1 MDAAL
6 KSLITLLCDT
16 ILDCC
21 EMVSHDVCATADLQ
35 TVRRRAEQEGESF
48 LTISLPNFG
57 SDFERSLDQGYV
69 SPSAFA
75 GFHRQKQGFPVFLRG
90 FLERVFDIKTGLLL
104 DSPCISSIRAVRQIT
119 LMFGKMKHPCSPKRE
134 RKAMLGYV
142 QCEKDVS
149 QFADSFRLASQKGQN
164 LSLEFN
170 RVSAML
176 FADLFS
182 SVENQLYSAGVLP
195 RHSSGSTADG
205 LRGNAKYRNQLW
217 TRRLE
222 RLFPHW
228 EGLIPS
234 VSSSCLDWLQ
244 PEGQESRVTLLEPE
258 DERPVKVVFVPKTMK
273 TPRVI
278 AMEPTHMQYVQQGL
292 RQLIEDATMSNDN
305 ARCFVSAKSQK
316 PNQWLAREGSLNG
329 TLATLDLSE
338 ASDRVSFEHVRALL
352 RNHPTLFGWVD
363 ACRSRKA
370 QLPDKSLHELVKF
383 ASMGSALCFPFE
395 AMVFLTVV
403 FVGIQNTLNRQL
415 TREDIVSLRG
425 RVRVYGDDII
435 VPVDYVSSVV
445 RSLEAYGFKVNS
457 KKSFWTGKFRESCG
471 KEYYDGNDVSIVRCR
486 RHLPK
491 GRRHVE
497 ETVSAVSFRNQL
509 FHAGYDRVVHQLD
522 NRIRGIIPF
531 PYVLVDRITGDNY
544 SPILSRHT
552 YDMSDVVTQVFRW
565 DRDLQHILIRGV
577 VVSSEQPVDKLDD
590 IGALMKWFLAAEADA
605 NQFLNEDHLH
615 RAGRPRSFVMKPGWH
630 RPF

>member
-6 KSLITLLCDT
+6 KSLIALLCDT
-16 ILDCC
+16 IVDCYA
-21 EMVSHDVCATADLQ
+21 MVSLDVCATADGQ
-35 TVRRRAEQEGESF
+35 TVSRRVEQEGESF

-75 GFHRQKQGFPVFLRG
+75 GFHRRKQGLPVFLRG
-90 FLERVFDIKTGLLL
+90 FLERVFDLKTGLLL
-104 DSPCISSIRAVRQIT
+104 DSPCISSIRSVRQIT

-134 RKAMLGYV
+134 RKAMRGYV
-142 QCEKDVS
+142 ECEKDVV
-149 QFADSFRLASQKGQN
+149 QFADTFRLG
-164 LSLEFN
+164 LSSGNILALDFN

-205 LRGNAKYRNQLW
+205 LRGNAKYRNRLW

-222 RLFPHW
+222 ELFPHW

-244 PEGQESRVTLLEPE
+244 PEGQEECVTILEPE

-292 RQLIEDATMSNDN
+292 RQLIEDATQSDDN
-305 ARCFVSAKSQK
+305 AKCFVSAKEQW

-352 RNHPTLFGWVD
+352 RNHPMLFSWVD

-370 QLPDKSLHELVKF
+370 QLPDGSIHELAKF

-403 FVGIQNTLNRQL
+403 FVGIQNALNSQL
-415 TREDIVSLRG
+415 TRRDIVSLRG
-425 RVRVYGDDII
+425 QVRVYGDDII
-435 VPVDYVSSVV
+435 VPVEYVDSVV

-509 FHAGYDRVVHQLD
+509 FHAGYDRVVDRLD
-522 NRIRGIIPF
+522 ILLRRIIPL
-531 PYVLVDRITGDNY
+531 PYVYVSKPHDDNF
-544 SPILSRHT
+544 SPVLGCHT
-552 YDMSDVVTQVFRW
+552 YDMGDVVTQTFRW
-565 DRDLQHILIRGV
+565 DRDLQHLLVRGV
-577 VVSSEQPVDKLDD
+577 TVSAKQPADKLDD

-605 NQFLNEDHLH
+605 SQFLSEDHLQ
-615 RAGRPRSFVMKPGWH
+615 RAGRPRSSKMKPGWH